1 MEMKVSKGSK
11 PQIANYNAR
20 QYVQNRKVFM
30 GSNTFAEWYEQGIDG
45 TKDIVKRYVV
55 YSYRY
60 DFPLFVWD
68 ELAGQWFEN
77 ATKYSMTTSKHKS
90 QLHPLGDTVKLC
102 LEDMLVVRSKG
113 IVGLVEREV
122 V

>member
-1 MEMKVSKGSK
+1 MKVSKGGK

-20 QYVQNRKVFM
+20 RYVQDHKVFM

-77 ATKYSMTTSKHKS
+77 TTKYSQTTSKHKS

>member
-20 QYVQNRKVFM
+20 QYVQDRKIFM
-30 GSNTFAEWYEQGIDG
+30 GNNTFAEWYEQGVDG
-45 TKDIVKRYVV
+45 TGEIIVRYVV

-68 ELAGQWFEN
+68 GLAETWFEN
-77 ATKYSMTTSKHKS
+77 ATKVSMTTSKHKS
-90 QLHPLGDTVKLC
+90 QLHPFGDTVKLC
-102 LEDMLVVRSKG
+102 LEDMLVVRDKG
-113 IVGLVEREV
+113 IVGLAEREV

>member
-1 MEMKVSKGSK
+1 MKVSKGGK

-20 QYVQNRKVFM
+20 QYVQDRKIFM
-30 GSNTFAEWYEQGIDG
+30 GNNTFAEWYEQGVDG
-45 TKDIVKRYVV
+45 TGEIIVRYVV

-68 ELAGQWFEN
+68 GLAETWFEN
-77 ATKYSMTTSKHKS
+77 ATKVSMTTSKHRS
-90 QLHPLGDTVKLC
+90 QLHPLSDTVKLC

-113 IVGLVEREV
+113 VVGLAEREV
-122 V
+122 A